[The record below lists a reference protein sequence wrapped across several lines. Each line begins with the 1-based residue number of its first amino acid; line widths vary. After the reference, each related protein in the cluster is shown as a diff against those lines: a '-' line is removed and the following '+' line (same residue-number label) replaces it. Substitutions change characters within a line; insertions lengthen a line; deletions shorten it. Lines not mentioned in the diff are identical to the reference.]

1 MPNGNHEMKTTALA
15 TLLEKYGS
23 LTQADTARLKE
34 LESVIERG
42 RKTFIEVGYVLAE
55 IRDLRLYRQTHA
67 TFEAYC
73 AEHWGWTRQRSY
85 QLINAAAV
93 VKLLPA
99 GMSTRVDNEATAR
112 ELAKLEPKDREKVLR
127 DIEQR
132 GERVTPAAIRTAVKE
147 ERPTKSEQTSEDTRS
162 QSPHYGVQSAASWWT
177 GTTPKNRGLF
187 IRWLIT
193 HEPWPVDV
201 QHSKADVWESLRVWF
216 EKAVIETKARQFA
229 KQRARLDR
237 LRTRGKPAK

>member
-1 MPNGNHEMKTTALA
+1 MKTTALA

-34 LESVIERG
+34 LEAVIERG
-42 RKTFIEVGYVLAE
+42 TKTFIEVGLALAE

-73 AEHWGWTRQRSY
+73 AEQWGWTRQRSY
-85 QLINAAAV
+85 QLMNAATV

-99 GMSTRVDNEATAR
+99 EMSTRVDNEATAR
-112 ELAKLEPKDREKVLR
+112 ELAKLEPKVREEVLR
-127 DIEQR
+127 AIER
-132 GERVTPAAIRTAVKE
+132 RSERVTPAAIRAFVKA
-147 ERPTKSEQTSEDTRS
+147 ERPTKREQGSDDDRS
-162 QSPHYGVQSAASWWT
+162 QAPHHGVQSAASWWT
-177 GTTPKNRGLF
+177 GTTPKNRGHF

-193 HEPWPVDV
+193 QEPWPVDV
-201 QHSKADVWESLRVWF
+201 QHSKAEVWKSLRTWF

-229 KQRARLDR
+229 KQRARLNR
-237 LRTRGKPAK
+237 LRARRTPAK